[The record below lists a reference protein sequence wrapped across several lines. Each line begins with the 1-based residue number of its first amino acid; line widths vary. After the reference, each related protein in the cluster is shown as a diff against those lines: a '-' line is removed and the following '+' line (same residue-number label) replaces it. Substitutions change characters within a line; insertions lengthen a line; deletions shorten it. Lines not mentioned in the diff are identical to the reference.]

1 MNSQRNVRLISG
13 ISVLCFLIF
22 LPRVPAQDGSA
33 KTFIAD
39 STDLDSS
46 RKSAEA
52 AYRAAEEASQQVA
65 REYRTESAQKSPDA
79 KALAEWKQKL
89 TSAVKAAF
97 EAQMKLQQ
105 VRLQIAQRDL
115 ADVQAKHQRRESLA
129 SKIIERRVA
138 DLMKSEELK
147 WTEHGDVELADNP
160 DDIDEPR
167 ISKTRTILPGLRATI
182 SRVATTPSVGDDFKV
197 LVELRNESEAPI
209 QDIEATVRFS
219 TSLLKIMGASPEARL
234 IPQRGNPNTGEV
246 RFRSFKTLGKGEA
259 IQLSLKFKGIDSTP
273 QTEMRLVVESK
284 PFHDAEMLTLPISVD
299 VTASTSA
306 RTTTKSMARVESASP
321 VNGAD
326 AAEDQDLLLIAV
338 HPSRDSNDART
349 PNTPVP
355 NFATPQELIDHVETF
370 FSDDNEASVEHYVEL
385 LTDDEVKRFSGFL
398 LRTHSTLKAVA
409 GLMATFGSNDPDG
422 DAFDVMSLTT
432 ALGLSIE
439 KHRLSNP
446 PPAAESAYQQISE
459 GFNVLQLFSPSPPK
473 PAIDADVYSNLLRMA
488 SGVLKDPKSFLRDAM
503 TEMKALAKNSEKK
516 DDAAAKPKKPAE
528 WQVTVDGDTATAVNV
543 AAESDESSPL
553 GMAQTMELI
562 KVGDT
567 WKISSI
573 IPDRV
578 IIEMQQGMTATSSTS
593 NSSDNS
599 DGAKQPSVSRSYTPP
614 VAYVEGANAAVAK
627 SDIRAYSELSDSNV
641 TTSTAYSDKQKP
653 SALNKGSVV
662 GKYLNRHL
670 KKGEMIT
677 AEMLVEKP
685 TTEQIVDFWLEE
697 AASGREVF
705 EPIVFPNS
713 TLSNSNLYATNY
725 PFESTYAE
733 SFNKKLPEWTDA
745 YLRMLT
751 TQLSATPPESWSTQ
765 QERLIRSVGQL
776 VHYQQANRSHDLA
789 EFGELLSKFVILN
802 SNKETAHADAHVRKF
817 SHSVV
822 VLAELA
828 RIKGSLPEQ
837 VLTTVPDDPGTAA
850 KLKLIKQLAENN
862 AEWRWVHQEHLRLAG
877 ILEQAPIQALSLVL
891 TSAPIKSADHLDQ
904 WIFAMSDV
912 ETYRAHRSSPPQLFA
927 PPIDAVLLIAVA
939 DLLAGKQQHTDDNL
953 AMVFDQPGSG
963 SGRTMFNED
972 ASDIL
977 EGDLAYRASVLKSLV
992 SIYRKS
998 KSESLK
1004 TNIAKLA
1011 PAVPV
1016 MAAKDVSPEAEP
1028 QAK

>member
-33 KTFIAD
+33 ETFIAD
-39 STDLDSS
+39 STDLGSS

-115 ADVQAKHQRRESLA
+115 ADVQSKHQRRESLA

-138 DLMKSEELK
+138 DLMNGEDLEWPQMTKS
-147 WTEHGDVELADNP
+147 D
-160 DDIDEPR
+160 
-167 ISKTRTILPGLRATI
+167 KTTG
-182 SRVATTPSVGDDFKV
+182 
-197 LVELRNESEAPI
+197 
-209 QDIEATVRFS
+209 TVRS
-219 TSLLKIMGASPEARL
+219 IDGSQNQSP
-234 IPQRGNPNTGEV
+234 T
-246 RFRSFKTLGKGEA
+246 
-259 IQLSLKFKGIDSTP
+259 
-273 QTEMRLVVESK
+273 TEMRVSDAGIQPPSK
-284 PFHDAEMLTLPISVD
+284 E
-299 VTASTSA
+299 SA
-306 RTTTKSMARVESASP
+306 RS
-321 VNGAD
+321 
-326 AAEDQDLLLIAV
+326 
-338 HPSRDSNDART
+338 
-349 PNTPVP
+349 PVP

-422 DAFDVMSLTT
+422 DAFDFMSLTT

-459 GFNVLQLFSPSPPK
+459 GFNVLQLFTPSQPK
-473 PAIDADVYSNLLRMA
+473 PAIDADVYSNLLRTA

-553 GMAQTMELI
+553 GMAQTMELV
-562 KVGDT
+562 KVGNT

-599 DGAKQPSVSRSYTPP
+599 DGAKQPSVSRSYPEP
-614 VAYVEGANAAVAK
+614 VEHIVGTNAAVAK
-627 SDIRAYSELSDSNV
+627 SDIRPYSELSDSNV
-641 TTSTAYSDKQKP
+641 TTSVVYPDEQKT
-653 SALNKGSVV
+653 SALGKGSVV

-670 KKGEMIT
+670 KMGEEIT
-677 AEMLVEKP
+677 AKMLIEKP
-685 TTEQIVDFWLEE
+685 TTEQIVDFWLGE
-697 AASGREVF
+697 AVQKK
-705 EPIVFPNS
+705 IVFRHVS
-713 TLSNSNLYATNY
+713 LYFTREPGLNFSVIPYDNVSGAKD
-725 PFESTYAE
+725 FS
-733 SFNKKLPEWTDA
+733 KGLPEWTDE
-745 YLRMLT
+745 YLKGVH
-751 TQLSATPPESWSTQ
+751 
-765 QERLIRSVGQL
+765 ERLNARPQEQWTSDDINVLWSISDVIFFQRKSDSRNL
-776 VHYQQANRSHDLA
+776 KPI
-789 EFGELLSKFVILN
+789 GELLSSFVGLDNEALSKIADP
-802 SNKETAHADAHVRKF
+802 SVRKDAHSALILGEAVR
-817 SHSVV
+817 
-822 VLAELA
+822 
-828 RIKGSLPEQ
+828 INGSLPNNVLELRPTDDAILGKLNLLQQMVENGAEDKWIGQEQ
-837 VLTTVPDDPGTAA
+837 IRLADLLNEAPVQA
-850 KLKLIKQLAENN
+850 LKLLLA
-862 AEWRWVHQEHLRLAG
+862 
-877 ILEQAPIQALSLVL
+877 
-891 TSAPIKSADHLDQ
+891 SAPIKNQHDIEH
-904 WIFAMSDV
+904 WVFAMSPNA
-912 ETYRAHRSSPPQLFA
+912 TYREWRSSPPGSYS
-927 PPIDAVLLIAVA
+927 PPIDPVVAVA
-939 DLLAGKQQHTDDNL
+939 IAELLVGNDEMTDNNLALLFEQQHPGLMFSRHLDDLLA
-953 AMVFDQPGSG
+953 S
-963 SGRTMFNED
+963 E
-972 ASDIL
+972 
-977 EGDLAYRASVLKSLV
+977 LAYRDSVLKSLV

-1028 QAK
+1028 KAK